1 MPSVANATLSGSL
14 ADSLD
19 VVTSSARIVRE
30 FEGVMTQAVD
40 RITLRENIGITWRE
54 VDLAKLTAQDITES
68 TVLDNPQKIADTL
81 FQVTPTVIGIHTVIT
96 DRVRMRVS
104 SETLAQMGR
113 LAQNAI
119 ERLKSQRGHSIL
131 SSASTDLGNT
141 SNPLLSAFIAAG
153 VARIRGNS
161 NEPGM
166 PPFQVVLHP
175 FGVHDIWSEIVTG
188 VMPEHQTANRVV
200 GATPTDPNSISA
212 TRPGDAGSI
221 FQNGFRGNVAG
232 AAIMEDGLLSTS
244 SNNSTGGVFAK
255 EGIVLVQGFAP
266 RTYTERMNSLGGGAE
281 VLYIYDEFAYGE
293 RSSGNWVFGL
303 SHDATAPTG

>member
-1 MPSVANATLSGSL
+1 M
-14 ADSLD
+14 
-19 VVTSSARIVRE
+19 RE
-30 FEGVMTQAVD
+30 FEGVRTQAVD

-131 SSASTDLGNT
+131 SSAST
-141 SNPLLSAFIAAG
+141 AG

-166 PPFQVVLHP
+166 PPFNVVLHP
-175 FGVHDIWSEIVTG
+175 FGVHDIWAEIVTG
-188 VMPEHQTANRVV
+188 VMPDGSATTNKVV
-200 GATPTDPNSISA
+200 SGFPTDGTTVAS
-212 TRPGDAGSI
+212 RPGDAGSV

-232 AAIMEDGLLSTS
+232 ASIMEDGLLSTS
-244 SNNSTGGVFAK
+244 GNSSTGGVFSK

-266 RTYTERMNSLGGGAE
+266 RTYTERMNNLGGGAE

>member
-1 MPSVANATLSGSL
+1 MPSVANATLTGSL

-40 RITLRENIGITWRE
+40 RITLRENIGISWRE

-68 TVLDNPQKIADTL
+68 TVLDNPQKNSDTL
-81 FQVTPTVIGIHTVIT
+81 FQVTPTVI
-96 DRVRMRVS
+96 
-104 SETLAQMGR
+104 
-113 LAQNAI
+113 QNAI

-175 FGVHDIWSEIVTG
+175 FGVHDIWAEIVTG
-188 VMPEHQTANRVV
+188 VMPDDTAANRVV
-200 GATPTDPNSISA
+200 SGFPTDGTTTA
-212 TRPGDAGSI
+212 ARPGDAGSV

-232 AAIMEDGLLSTS
+232 ASVMEDGLLSTS
-244 SNNSTGGVFAK
+244 GNKSTGGVFAK
-255 EGIVLVQGFAP
+255 EGIVLV
-266 RTYTERMNSLGGGAE
+266 E
-281 VLYIYDEFAYGE
+281 
-293 RSSGNWVFGL
+293 
-303 SHDATAPTG
+303 

>member
-1 MPSVANATLSGSL
+1 MPSVANATLTGSL

-40 RITLRENIGITWRE
+40 RITLRENIGISWRE

-68 TVLDNPQKIADTL
+68 TVLDNPQKISDTL

-175 FGVHDIWSEIVTG
+175 FGVHDIWAEIVTG
-188 VMPEHQTANRVV
+188 VMPDDTAANRVV
-200 GATPTDPNSISA
+200 SGFPTDGTTTAS
-212 TRPGDAGSI
+212 RPGDAGSV

-232 AAIMEDGLLSTS
+232 ASVMEDGLLSTS
-244 SNNSTGGVFAK
+244 GNKSTGGVFAN

-266 RTYTERMNSLGGGAE
+266 RTYT
-281 VLYIYDEFAYGE
+281 
-293 RSSGNWVFGL
+293 
-303 SHDATAPTG
+303 

>member
-1 MPSVANATLSGSL
+1 MPSVANATLTGSL

-40 RITLRENIGITWRE
+40 RITLRENIGISWRE

-68 TVLDNPQKIADTL
+68 TVLDNPQKISDTL

-175 FGVHDIWSEIVTG
+175 FGVHDIWAEIVTG
-188 VMPEHQTANRVV
+188 VMPDDTAANRVV
-200 GATPTDPNSISA
+200 SGFPTDGTTTAS
-212 TRPGDAGSI
+212 RPGDAGSV

-232 AAIMEDGLLSTS
+232 ASVMEDGLLSTS
-244 SNNSTGGVFAK
+244 GNKSTGGVFAK
-255 EGIVLVQGFAP
+255 EGIVLLQGFAP
-266 RTYTERMNSLGGGAE
+266 RTYTERMNNLGGGAE

>member
-1 MPSVANATLSGSL
+1 MPSVANATLTGSL

-40 RITLRENIGITWRE
+40 RITLRENIGISWRE

-68 TVLDNPQKIADTL
+68 TVLDNPQKISDTL

-166 PPFQVVLHP
+166 PPFNVVLHP
-175 FGVHDIWSEIVTG
+175 FGVHDIWSEIVTTPMVAG
-188 VMPEHQTANRVV
+188 NAATVV
-200 GATPTDPNSISA
+200 GGAPSDGTISA
-212 TRPGDAGSI
+212 ARPGDTGSV
-221 FQNGFRGNVAG
+221 FSNGFRGNVAG

-266 RTYTERMNSLGGGAE
+266 RTYTERMNNLGGGAE

>member
-1 MPSVANATLSGSL
+1 MPSVANATLTGSL

-68 TVLDNPQKIADTL
+68 TVLDNPQKISDTL

-166 PPFQVVLHP
+166 PPFNVVLHP
-175 FGVHDIWSEIVTG
+175 FGVHDIWSELVTG
-188 VMPEHQTANRVV
+188 VHINGGSAVAL
-200 GATPTDPNSISA
+200 GATPTDGNSIAA
-212 TRPGDAGSI
+212 TRPDDKGSV
-221 FQNGFRGNVAG
+221 FSNGFRGNIAG
-232 AAIMEDGLLSTS
+232 ASVMEDGLLSTS
-244 SNNSTGGVFAK
+244 GNKSTGGVFAK

-266 RTYTERMNSLGGGAE
+266 RTYTERMNNLGGGAE

-293 RSSGNWVFGL
+293 RSSGNWVYGL

>member
-1 MPSVANATLSGSL
+1 MPSVANATLTGSL

-166 PPFQVVLHP
+166 PPFNVGLHP
-175 FGVHDIWSEIVTG
+175 FGVHDIWAEIVTG
-188 VMPEHQTANRVV
+188 VMPDDTAANRVIS
-200 GATPTDPNSISA
+200 GFPTDGTTTAS
-212 TRPGDAGSI
+212 RPGDAGSV

-232 AAIMEDGLLSTS
+232 ASIMEDGLLSTS
-244 SNNSTGGVFAK
+244 GNKSTGGVFAK

-266 RTYTERMNSLGGGAE
+266 RTYTERMNNLGGGAE

>member
-1 MPSVANATLSGSL
+1 MPSVANATLTGSL

-40 RITLRENIGITWRE
+40 RITLRENIGISWRE

-68 TVLDNPQKIADTL
+68 TVLDNPQKISDTL

-175 FGVHDIWSEIVTG
+175 FGVHDIWAEIVTG
-188 VMPEHQTANRVV
+188 VMTEGSTANVA
-200 GATPTDPNSISA
+200 GAFPTDGTVTA
-212 TRPGDAGSI
+212 ARPGDKGSV
-221 FQNGFRGNVAG
+221 FSNGFRGNIAG
-232 AAIMEDGLLSTS
+232 ASVMEDGLLSTS

-266 RTYTERMNSLGGGAE
+266 RTYTERMNNLGGGAE

>member
-1 MPSVANATLSGSL
+1 MPSVANATLTGSL

-40 RITLRENIGITWRE
+40 RITLRENIGISWRE

-68 TVLDNPQKIADTL
+68 TVLDNPQKISDTL

-166 PPFQVVLHP
+166 PPFNVVLHP

-212 TRPGDAGSI
+212 TRPGDAGSV

-266 RTYTERMNSLGGGAE
+266 RTYTERMNNLGGGAE

>member
-1 MPSVANATLSGSL
+1 M
-14 ADSLD
+14 
-19 VVTSSARIVRE
+19 
-30 FEGVMTQAVD
+30 
-40 RITLRENIGITWRE
+40 
-54 VDLAKLTAQDITES
+54 
-68 TVLDNPQKIADTL
+68 LDNPQKISDTL

-166 PPFQVVLHP
+166 PPFNVVLHP
-175 FGVHDIWSEIVTG
+175 YGVHDIWSEIVTG

-212 TRPGDAGSI
+212 TRPGDTGSV
-221 FQNGFRGNVAG
+221 FSNGFRGNVAG
-232 AAIMEDGLLSTS
+232 ASIMEDGLLSTS
-244 SNNSTGGVFAK
+244 GNKSTGGVFAK

-266 RTYTERMNSLGGGAE
+266 RTYTERMNNLGGGAE